1 MYALML
7 LVGTIAAC
15 IMLSPWIQA
24 KLADSN
30 WFCQGLNSVAGINC
44 QRATGFQA
52 VYRLCGGMASFFFIF
67 MVLMLGVKSSKYFIP
82 M

>member
-1 MYALML
+1 LML
-7 LVGTIAAC
+7 LVGTICAC

-30 WFCQGLNSVAGINC
+30 WFCQGLSQIADISC

-52 VYRLCGGMASFFFIF
+52 VYR
-67 MVLMLGVKSSKYFIP
+67 
-82 M
+82 